1 MRNLQNS
8 GENSSLNDNWLT
20 PRASRISGSPRITIS
35 LKVLLSLSLSGF
47 YFFLIFGIGRLP

>member
-1 MRNLQNS
+1 MRDLQNS

-47 YFFLIFGIGRLP
+47 YFFLIVS